1 MAKIHLDCVKPGMI
15 LQSDIRDLNGT
26 LLAASGSA
34 VSEKHLYIFRAWGIT
49 EADIRNVTEKEVES
63 PDTTSVEPLVLRNA
77 QAALHPLFRHT
88 DETCPVIRELFRAC
102 ALRIAKRESG
112 ER

>member
-1 MAKIHLDCVKPGMI
+1 MGRIHLDCVTPGMV
-15 LQSDIRDLNGT
+15 LNSDVRDLNGT

-49 EADIRNVTEKEVES
+49 EADIRDVTQEEVQS
-63 PDTTSVEPLVLRNA
+63 PENAAVDPQVLRWA
-77 QAALHPLFRHT
+77 RAALRELFRRT
-88 DETCPVIRELFRAC
+88 DQTHPAIRELFRVC
-102 ALRIAKRESG
+102 ALRTAKHASG